1 MPPSP
6 NEFIV
11 LLTVVFIA
19 LGCFVL
25 CIGAGAGVLKLK
37 SGSTTTSSSSST
49 MSPKSLPPSKSIFSA
64 LSFLLTT
71 VTFFSF
77 FFFLAKFSSLAENI
91 LLKSLMLATAASAFL
106 SSFTGA
112 GASKSFF
119 FLTITRPRLF

>member
-19 LGCFVL
+19 FGCFVL

-37 SGSTTTSSSSST
+37 SGSTTTSSASST
-49 MSPKSLPPSKSIFSA
+49 MSPKSLPPSKSIFSV

-91 LLKSLMLATAASAFL
+91 LLKSLMLVTATSAFF

-112 GASKSFF
+112 GAS
-119 FLTITRPRLF
+119 